1 MLALYWK
8 IGCDILRKQK
18 ELGWGAQVV
27 EQLSLDLRHRFP
39 EDDGYSA
46 RNLWNMKRFALEYP
60 DFPFLQ
66 VPLAELEKDEILQVA
81 LAENTQTPIWQV
93 PLAKLEKDG
102 ETFVQVPLA
111 QITWYHHISLLP
123 KVKSLPERAFYIME
137 TAAQG
142 WSRDVMLANVAA
154 GYKNAKGKAIT
165 NFCSTLPPV
174 DSDFARYAF
183 KDPYSFGFLGTQEL
197 KNEHAIEDKL
207 TEHVV
212 EFLLEMGRGF
222 AFVGRQYRLMV
233 DGDEC
238 KMDLLMYHLK
248 MHRYVVIE
256 LKAVEFIPE
265 FVGKLNY
272 YISAVDEYLKTPQ
285 DNPTI
290 GLLLCPNKSDEK
302 VRFSLRGF
310 SQPMGVAEYE
320 IKQLIE
326 EVQSALPSIEEKA

>member
-1 MLALYWK
+1 MADIEKISSSFLPQEYPHWRDEIISLIERSKLQAVLNVNKEMLALYWK

-18 ELGWGAQVV
+18 ELGWGSRVV
-27 EQLSLDLRHRFP
+27 EQLSIDLRHRFP

-102 ETFVQVPLA
+102 EIFVQVPLA

-123 KVKSLPERAFYIME
+123 KVKTLPERAFYIME

-165 NFCSTLPPV
+165 NFCGTLPPV

-183 KDPYSFGFLGTQEL
+183 KDPYTFGFLGTQEL
-197 KNEHAIEDKL
+197 KNEHTIEDK
-207 TEHVV
+207 
-212 EFLLEMGRGF
+212 
-222 AFVGRQYRLMV
+222 
-233 DGDEC
+233 
-238 KMDLLMYHLK
+238 
-248 MHRYVVIE
+248 
-256 LKAVEFIPE
+256 
-265 FVGKLNY
+265 
-272 YISAVDEYLKTPQ
+272 S
-285 DNPTI
+285 
-290 GLLLCPNKSDEK
+290 S
-302 VRFSLRGF
+302 
-310 SQPMGVAEYE
+310 
-320 IKQLIE
+320 
-326 EVQSALPSIEEKA
+326 